1 MESAAKRAEQ
11 LRKQFDVRDIV
22 DTYSVALPENV
33 ETDHDFRVR
42 RSIHSPHRLVEGL
55 APPFAHVRTLYDLLE
70 SSLTRFADL
79 PYLGQRVADAKG
91 SLGGYSW
98 LTFSQVG
105 EARTAIGSGLLH
117 LGIKPGTHVG
127 IYSVNCV
134 EWSITDHACHA
145 YSMVPVPLYDTL
157 GPDSV
162 QYICTHA
169 NVEAVFC
176 SHKVLDNLLASLAD
190 AKTVRLVVVFGL
202 AQGQALP
209 ANAKGLGCEVIKF
222 QDLLKLGQAN
232 PKSHVPPRP
241 AQLCKICYT
250 SGTTG
255 VPKGVMITHSNMLA
269 NIAGAEVVPVKQGD
283 VHISY
288 LPLAHIYEHTLFNFL
303 THHGVSI
310 GFFSGDVLTLL
321 DDITELKPTV
331 FVSVP
336 RLWNRIYD
344 KINAGIKE
352 SGVLTR
358 AMFSAAYASKKEAL
372 EKGDQSGG
380 KFGKFWDWVVF
391 SKLRA
396 KLGGQVQFMVS
407 GASPISP
414 DVMSFLRVCFANVV
428 EGYGLSEVGIVTV
441 SGFDDP
447 SVGHVGPPL
456 SCVEIKL
463 DDIPDMSYFHSDQP
477 YPRGEICVRGPTVF
491 QGYYNDE
498 AKTREVLDEDGW
510 FHTGDV
516 GCWIPGGKLKII
528 DRKKNLFKLAQG
540 EYVAP
545 EKIEQICE
553 RSPFVFQIFV
563 YGDSLR
569 SDLVA
574 IVHPDPDYI
583 LVWAKERG
591 LPQDMAALCQDNGV
605 IMSVL
610 RSIQEQGRSSKLH
623 GFEQVKAI
631 YLTPEPFTI
640 EGGLLT
646 PTMKL
651 KRPQLKAQ
659 FENAI
664 AALYAKLDNK

>member
-1 MESAAKRAEQ
+1 MESATKRVEQ
-11 LRKQFDVRDIV
+11 LKKQFEVTDMV
-22 DTYSVALPENV
+22 DTYSVALPENAA
-33 ETDHDFRVR
+33 TDHDFRVR

-55 APPFAHVRTLYDLLE
+55 AAPFAHVRTLYDLLE
-70 SSLTRFADL
+70 SSLTRFSNER
-79 PYLGQRVADAKG
+79 YLGQRVEDANGNPGK
-91 SLGGYSW
+91 YTW
-98 LTFSQVG
+98 LTYSQIG
-105 EARTAIGSGLLH
+105 EARTALGSGLLH
-117 LGIKPGTHVG
+117 LGVQPGSNVG

-162 QYICTHA
+162 QFICSHA
-169 NVEAVFC
+169 EVSAVFC
-176 SHKVLDNLLASLAD
+176 SHKVLDNLMASIQD
-190 AKTVRLVVVFGL
+190 IKRIQLVVVYGL
-202 AQGQALP
+202 PKGASLP
-209 ANAKGLGCEVIKF
+209 SSAGAHFEMITF
-222 QDLLKLGQAN
+222 QDLLRVGQEH

-241 AQLCKICYT
+241 SQLCKVCYT

-283 VHISY
+283 IHISY

-310 GFFSGDVLTLL
+310 GFFSGDVLNLL

-344 KINAGIKE
+344 KINAGINE
-352 SGVLTR
+352 SGLLTR
-358 AMFSAAYASKKEAL
+358 SMFNAAYSSKKQAL
-372 EKGDQSGG
+372 AAGDMTGG
-380 KFGKFWDWVVF
+380 KWGKFWDWLVF

-463 DDIPDMSYFHSDQP
+463 EDIPDMNYFHSDQP
-477 YPRGEICVRGPTVF
+477 YPRGEVCVRGPTVF
-491 QGYYNDE
+491 QGYVFHLLLFLLPPPTTTKCLGNVNRRVSDD
-498 AKTREVLDEDGW
+498 KWPDSHTDWKSNLLSLCLVTLSLCICQVLQRRGED
-510 FHTGDV
+510 
-516 GCWIPGGKLKII
+516 
-528 DRKKNLFKLAQG
+528 
-540 EYVAP
+540 
-545 EKIEQICE
+545 
-553 RSPFVFQIFV
+553 
-563 YGDSLR
+563 
-569 SDLVA
+569 
-574 IVHPDPDYI
+574 
-583 LVWAKERG
+583 
-591 LPQDMAALCQDNGV
+591 
-605 IMSVL
+605 
-610 RSIQEQGRSSKLH
+610 
-623 GFEQVKAI
+623 
-631 YLTPEPFTI
+631 
-640 EGGLLT
+640 EGG
-646 PTMKL
+646 
-651 KRPQLKAQ
+651 
-659 FENAI
+659 FG
-664 AALYAKLDNK
+664 

>member
-1 MESAAKRAEQ
+1 MESATKRVEQ
-11 LRKQFDVRDIV
+11 LKKQFAVTDIV

-33 ETDHDFRVR
+33 ETDHEFRVR

-79 PYLGQRVADAKG
+79 PYLGQRVEDAKG
-91 SLGGYSW
+91 NVGKYSW

-105 EARTAIGSGLLH
+105 EARTALGSGLIH
-117 LGIKPGTHVG
+117 LGFGPGTHVG

-157 GPDSV
+157 GPDAV

-169 NVEAVFC
+169 KTEVVFC
-176 SHKVLDNLLASLAD
+176 SYKVLDNLLGSSKDSD
-190 AKTVRLVVVFGL
+190 AVKLVVVFGL
-202 AQGQALP
+202 GQGASLP
-209 ANAKGLGCEVIKF
+209 GSASSFGCDVLKF
-222 QDLLKLGQAN
+222 QDLLKIGQAN

-241 AQLCKICYT
+241 SQLCKICYT

-255 VPKGVMITHSNMLA
+255 VPKGVMITHSNILA
-269 NIAGAEVVPVKQGD
+269 NIAGAEVVPVKQDD

-310 GFFSGDVLTLL
+310 GFFSGDVLNLL

-344 KINAGIKE
+344 KINAGIEE
-352 SGVLTR
+352 SGAITK
-358 AMFSAAYASKKEAL
+358 AMFSAAYASKKDAL
-372 EKGDQSGG
+372 ARGDFSGG
-380 KFGKFWDWVVF
+380 RWGKFWDWLVF

-396 KLGGQVQFMVS
+396 KVGGRVEFMVS

-463 DDIPDMSYFHSDQP
+463 DDIPDMSYLHSDQP
-477 YPRGEICVRGPTVF
+477 YPRGEICIRGPTVF

-498 AKTREVLDEDGW
+498 AKTREVLDADGW

-574 IVHPDPDYI
+574 IVSPDPDYI
-583 LVWAKERG
+583 LQWAKERG
-591 LPQDMAALCQDNGV
+591 LPQDLGALCKDSGV
-605 IMSVL
+605 NMSIL
-610 RSIQEQGRSSKLH
+610 RSIQEQGRGSKLR
-623 GFEQVKAI
+623 GFEMVKAI
-631 YLTPEPFTI
+631 HLTPEAFTI
-640 EGGLLT
+640 ETGLLT

-651 KRPQLKAQ
+651 KRPQLKALY
-659 FENAI
+659 ENAL
-664 AALYAKLDNK
+664 AALYAGLDK

>member
-1 MESAAKRAEQ
+1 M
-11 LRKQFDVRDIV
+11 
-22 DTYSVALPENV
+22 
-33 ETDHDFRVR
+33 
-42 RSIHSPHRLVEGL
+42 
-55 APPFAHVRTLYDLLE
+55 LL
-70 SSLTRFADL
+70 TKKTQV
-79 PYLGQRVADAKG
+79 PYLGQRVDDG
-91 SLGGYSW
+91 NGNLGKYTW
-98 LTFSQVG
+98 LTYSQIG
-105 EARTAIGSGLLH
+105 EARTALGSGMLH
-117 LGIKPGTHVG
+117 LGVQPGSHIG

-162 QYICTHA
+162 QYICSHA
-169 NVEAVFC
+169 EVRAVFC
-176 SHKVLDNLLASLAD
+176 SHKVLDNLMASIQD
-190 AKTVRLVVVFGL
+190 SDGIQLVVVFG
-202 AQGQALP
+202 AGQAFDLP
-209 ANAKGLGCEVIKF
+209 DSSGKHFKIIKF
-222 QDLLKLGQAN
+222 QDLLRVGQEN
-232 PKSHVPPRP
+232 PKSHIPPRP
-241 AQLCKICYT
+241 GQLCKICYT

-269 NIAGAEVVPVKQGD
+269 NIAGAEVVPVKTGD

-288 LPLAHIYEHTLFNFL
+288 LPLAHIYEHTLFNFHS
-303 THHGVSI
+303 HHGVSI
-310 GFFSGDVLTLL
+310 GFFSGDVLNLL

-344 KINAGIKE
+344 KINAGIQE
-352 SGVLTR
+352 SGFLTR
-358 AMFSAAYASKKEAL
+358 SMFSAAYSSKKQAL
-372 EKGDQSGG
+372 QAGDFSGG
-380 KFGKFWDWVVF
+380 KFGKFWDWLVF
-391 SKLRA
+391 NKLRA
-396 KLGGQVQFMVS
+396 KLGGRVQFMVS

-463 DDIPDMSYFHSDQP
+463 DDIPDMNYLHTDQP

-491 QGYYNDE
+491 QGYFNDE

-574 IVHPDPDYI
+574 VVSPDPDYI
-583 LVWAKERG
+583 LQWAKERG
-591 LPQDMAALCQDNGV
+591 LPEDMNALCQDKGV

-631 YLTPEPFTI
+631 HLTPEPFTI
-640 EGGLLT
+640 EAGLLT

-651 KRPQLKAQ
+651 KRPQLKAL

-664 AALYAKLDNK
+664 AAMYAKIER